1 MAEKIS
7 ESNLKFILNEIPKLL
22 ELNLINQET
31 SDKLNS
37 YYSTQI
43 NNKKNGKNKVLTLI
57 LISIGALLVGLGCCL
72 IISHN
77 WNKFNTVTRLLMAF
91 VPLTLNSIFLLYAF
105 NKGEVA
111 RESASI
117 IQSAAIAASIAIV
130 AQVYNLG
137 GTLFNFLQI
146 WMILYIPF
154 VLLLRSKLGVLIL
167 SGIYFIYLI
176 NGEIG
181 GIQKQTLI
189 SGILYFIPFS
199 LLLYNIIA
207 GKIKNLMIIF
217 QLTAVALVIQYL
229 VIFAPDADELTLPLT
244 ITVIS
249 GFFVLGCELNKR
261 EKFFNNIFMVSGY
274 LALLI
279 TLIIL
284 SNPDTDFYFSKFFWE
299 KIDINHIPWMILAFA
314 SLVYNIYYAFRR
326 RNGFY
331 FAPLIM
337 VVISAIC
344 ASFPYT
350 EIWVKFA
357 LLIVGFTVGVYGI
370 FEGCRVKSM
379 LGLNAAV
386 IMIVALIFNYFF
398 SSDLSIIA
406 RGIAFIFT
414 GIGFVVLN
422 LIVNRKF
429 KKSLSEG

>member
-37 YYSTQI
+37 YYSTQV

-284 SNPDTDFYFSKFFWE
+284 SNPDTDFCFSKFFWE
-299 KIDINHIPWMILAFA
+299 KIDFNHIPWMIFAFA

-326 RNGFY
+326 KNGFY

-406 RGIAFIFT
+406 RGLSFIFT
-414 GIGFVVLN
+414 
-422 LIVNRKF
+422 
-429 KKSLSEG
+429 